1 MIFARYFT
9 VLIVCENAVLA
20 VNGKMFAYNTIHCVI
35 RSLKNKI
42 IEIQKK

>member
-35 RSLKNKI
+35 RSLNRI
-42 IEIQKK
+42 SLRIQKK